1 MSDIRN
7 SENDAAG
14 CDFLSN
20 NPAARDGR
28 ENIKVLVRIRPLLGK
43 ESGPVAKV
51 VGTEGKEIL
60 VTGATANKRLRCRYD
75 AVIGPEVSQ
84 EQMASH
90 VRECTTAVLDGEN
103 STIFAYGQTGSG
115 KTYTMF
121 GPETT
126 THHPGF
132 GKGVIPQA
140 VDDIFKGLVRARS
153 RCTLKLKYIA
163 KRLHF
168 GSTVLFLIYKQ
179 ILPPSKAFPC
189 PFYTSSLIIV
199 M

>member
-1 MSDIRN
+1 MSDRS
-7 SENDAAG
+7 SENDAAR

-20 NPAARDGR
+20 NRAARDGR

-60 VTGATANKRLRCRYD
+60 VTGATANKQLRCRYD
-75 AVIGPEVSQ
+75 AVIGPDVSQ
-84 EQMASH
+84 EEMSSH
-90 VRECTTAVLDGEN
+90 VHECTTAVLDGKN

-126 THHPGF
+126 TLDPAQPGF
-132 GKGVIPQA
+132 GKGVIPLA
-140 VDDIFKGLVRARS
+140 VKNLFKGLVRAKS
-153 RCTLKLKYIA
+153 RRTLKL
-163 KRLHF
+163 
-168 GSTVLFLIYKQ
+168 
-179 ILPPSKAFPC
+179 
-189 PFYTSSLIIV
+189 
-199 M
+199 